1 MWVKCG
7 SNVGQNNVVGLYMAK
22 IMLDKTHP
30 HLIKEWDFEKNKIK
44 PSQISYGSVKPI
56 FWKCEEFGHSWSAK
70 PNSRTSNNT
79 GCPKCSGNEVSK
91 ENSLLAKYPEVAKE
105 LHKSNSFKA
114 NEITAHSNKP
124 AVWECSNCK
133 HRWTTKI
140 QSRTNNQ
147 NNRKPSGCPKCSKSI
162 ASKNY
167 NLAVVY
173 PERLKY
179 WDYEK
184 NTLKPTDITP
194 LSSEEIY
201 WKCEEGHKFKKS
213 PKSFIR
219 KSRYGNV
226 TKGSGCRKCSGKE
239 VWSGNSFSNQN
250 PLAAKQWVFTCK
262 TQKQKSGC
270 VKCSKKSVW
279 EKNEWN
285 YECNEGRPED
295 FTVGSSK
302 VKWFKCSKG
311 HYWKVAIGE
320 REKYGCG
327 YCSGRW
333 ATKENNLKVVFP
345 EIAKLWDYKLNT
357 DRPEDHTPRS
367 ENVKW
372 WKCQFGHKSYEK
384 SIAKHTPNISNKNY
398 IPSGCPQCQLTP
410 RSRDEIYLLFELML
424 FFNIDPE
431 DHKIKLTRLED
442 VDIILRDEKIIIE
455 YDGYYWHKNRI
466 DRDKK
471 KTKDF
476 KDAGWT
482 VIRLREKQI
491 GKKTM
496 PILSNKYNIKVNQS
510 EYKNNVNKTLLKIKE
525 LGFLVVGLNKYLNRK
540 SLVRRDEAEE
550 YILKL
555 YKKQAEKKLITKKI

>member
-1 MWVKCG
+1 
-7 SNVGQNNVVGLYMAK
+7 MAK

-114 NEITAHSNKP
+114 NEITAHSTKA
-124 AVWECSNCK
+124 AVWECSSCK
-133 HRWTTKI
+133 HRWTTKV
-140 QSRTNNQ
+140 QSRTSNTNS
-147 NNRKPSGCPKCSKSI
+147 RKPSGCPKCSKSI

-167 NLAVVY
+167 NLAVVF

-184 NTLKPTDITP
+184 NTMKPTDITP
-194 LSSEEIY
+194 HSSDEIY
-201 WKCEEGHKFKKS
+201 WKCDKGHKFKKS
-213 PKSFIR
+213 PKSIIV
-219 KSRYGNV
+219 KNKYGNWS
-226 TKGSGCRKCSGKE
+226 KGSGCRKCSGKE

-250 PLAAKQWVFTCK
+250 PLAAKQWVFKCK
-262 TQKQKSGC
+262 TQKQKNGC
-270 VKCSKKSVW
+270 MRCSKKSVW
-279 EKNEWN
+279 EKSEWK

-295 FTVGSSK
+295 FTVRSGK

-320 REKYGCG
+320 RKKYGCG
-327 YCSGRW
+327 YCFGRW

-345 EIAKLWDYKLNT
+345 EIANLWDYKLNS
-357 DRPEDHTPRS
+357 DKPEDYTPRS
-367 ENVKW
+367 ESVKW

-384 SIAKHTPNISNKNY
+384 KIASHTPNISNKSY

-466 DRDKK
+466 DRDKR
-471 KTKDF
+471 KTKEF
-476 KDAGWT
+476 QDAGWT

-496 PILSNKYNIKVNQS
+496 PILSNKYNIKVIQS
-510 EYKNNVNKTLLKIKE
+510 DHKNNVNKTLLKIKE

-540 SLVRRDEAEE
+540 SLARQDDAEE

-555 YKKQAEKKLITKKI
+555 YKKQAEKKLITKNI